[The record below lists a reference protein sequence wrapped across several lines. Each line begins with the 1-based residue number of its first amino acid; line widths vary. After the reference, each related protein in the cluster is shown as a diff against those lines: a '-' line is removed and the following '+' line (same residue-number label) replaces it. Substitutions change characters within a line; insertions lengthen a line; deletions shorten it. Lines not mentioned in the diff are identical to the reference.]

1 MGEQSARIG
10 LRWLARI
17 GAPVAI
23 ALLLANCAAG
33 TGDRVKNTNYSP
45 RVVADGEPVP
55 RGGGRFKLG
64 NPYTIN
70 GRTYYPSH
78 DPAYRAE
85 GIASWYG
92 ADFHGRKTANGEVY
106 DMNAISAA
114 HPTMPM
120 PSYARVTN
128 LENGRSIIVRV
139 NDRGPYAHGRIID
152 LSTGTAKAL
161 GTYGQGLARVRV
173 EYVGRAGLAGSDDN
187 ALLATLRHGTPAPA
201 PSSIRLASA
210 RPRFLAAAAIRKRR
224 RCRRSVRFPRRR
236 HGPRRRRR
244 AGTAAG
250 AAETRP
256 DAGLGH
262 AGICRI
268 GARRGAGGARAVAR
282 PDERPR
288 PLLAAI
294 RPCGTAGI
302 DFG

>member
-10 LRWLARI
+10 LRGLARL

-23 ALLLANCAAG
+23 ALLVANCAAG
-33 TGDRVKNTNYSP
+33 TGERVKNTNYSP
-45 RVVADGEPVP
+45 KVVAEGEPVP
-55 RGGGRFKLG
+55 RGGGSFKLG

-128 LENGRSIIVRV
+128 LENGRSIVVRV

-161 GTYGQGLARVRV
+161 GTYGQGLAQVRV

-187 ALLATLRHGTPAPA
+187 ALMATLRHGTPAPS
-201 PSSIRLASA
+201 PGSIRLASS
-210 RPRFLAAAAIRKRR
+210 RPSILGGSRDPEATPLPPERPFFLGDAT
-224 RCRRSVRFPRRR
+224 VRAP
-236 HGPRRRRR
+236 
-244 AGTAAG
+244 
-250 AAETRP
+250 
-256 DAGLGH
+256 
-262 AGICRI
+262 
-268 GARRGAGGARAVAR
+268 ARAAPPPAPPKRAR
-282 PDERPR
+282 SPVTVLPEYAASEPTTPTAPAERAPSLGLMSGR
-288 PLLAAI
+288 GLY
-294 RPCGTAGI
+294 
-302 DFG
+302 